1 MHSKPD
7 RINWYFPALNFAVLN
22 YQLSS
27 KSMGHTSDEL
37 HVSFIIKH
45 EAITMMINRSFGMIE
60 RSTYTEQERV
70 SQLVKAQKIVC

>member
-1 MHSKPD
+1 MHSKSD